1 MAYGSGYV
9 VNFADI
15 APAYASIIFGVASTI
30 STIGALI
37 SNIIAG
43 FIIRQPILA
52 DWRKLFILFSIIYTV
67 GGTVYLFYGSAVPRK
82 WARFEYEKTKQ
93 NEEVEMLEML
103 QKQTDVPSTTK
114 TNESNQSIHFSE

>member
-52 DWRKLFILFSIIYTV
+52 DWRKLFVLFSIVYTI
-67 GGTVYLFYGSAVPRK
+67 GGTIYLFYGSAVPRK
-82 WARFEYEKTKQ
+82 WATFKSEESKK
-93 NEEVEMLEML
+93 NEASEDSTMLPQETM
-103 QKQTDVPSTTK
+103 VPLVT
-114 TNESNQSIHFSE
+114 